1 MKDMYDFYHEVSI
14 KKVLLWI
21 IYTFLWIIIAL
32 CFFLG
37 VGSCSFY
44 AVIDRTNKY
53 VFYLFWILVYIVVYI
68 ELYIQVFKRN
78 RKVMM
83 CCILCF
89 SSVLMIVLLFLG
101 MLKIS
106 VNSFSKFSVKD
117 WAEFKNERI
126 FMLED
131 LVKTTNIIGM
141 DIASVEKILGKP
153 DNYNDNEPISNKKD
167 IVYWSGAYSIV
178 WGVENNKI
186 ARYTIW

>member
-1 MKDMYDFYHEVSI
+1 MYEFYHEVSI

-21 IYTFLWIIIAL
+21 IYSFLWIIIAL

-53 VFYLFWILVYIVVYI
+53 VFYLFWILVYIIVYI
-68 ELYIQVFKRN
+68 ALYIQVFKRN
-78 RKVMM
+78 RKALM

-101 MLKIS
+101 TLRIA
-106 VNSFSKFSVKD
+106 VNSFSEFSVKD

-126 FMLED
+126 FMLDD
-131 LVKTTNIIGM
+131 LVKSTNIIGM
-141 DIASVEKILGKP
+141 DIADVEKILGKP
-153 DNYNDNEPISNKKD
+153 DNYNNNEPVSDKKD
-167 IVYWSGAYSIV
+167 IVYWSAAYSIV

-186 ARYTIW
+186 VRYTIW

>member
-1 MKDMYDFYHEVSI
+1 MKDMYYFYHEVSI

-68 ELYIQVFKRN
+68 VLYIQVFKRN

-89 SSVLMIVLLFLG
+89 SSVLMIVLLFLC

-131 LVKTTNIIGM
+131 LVQTTNIIGM

-153 DNYNDNEPISNKKD
+153 DNYDDNEPISNKKD